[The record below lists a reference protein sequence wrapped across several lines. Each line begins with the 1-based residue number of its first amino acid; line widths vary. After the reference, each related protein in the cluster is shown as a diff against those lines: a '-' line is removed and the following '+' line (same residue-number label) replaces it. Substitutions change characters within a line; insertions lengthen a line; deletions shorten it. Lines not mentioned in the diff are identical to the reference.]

1 MPGASAD
8 YQREYRRRRRAN
20 GGARLTVPV
29 AGEAVRCEPEPDPP
43 IPSDAAGAVARWSA
57 ERLKVP
63 PGHPRAGEPM
73 ALPPFL
79 EKFFC
84 EASAPGVR
92 ESGMFCGRKN
102 SKSGGLGIWI
112 LAHLADD
119 GPLRRRGWR
128 CGAASLSRE
137 KAAELWTQIVD
148 IAAASGLDEI
158 RSGKVPRHVSSA
170 WGRCEFPSAERT
182 AGHASGF
189 DLVIADELGLFPERG
204 RDLVAGLLSST
215 SARDG
220 RLIAISVIGD
230 SPLSREMIER
240 AGDPATVAHV
250 YQAAKDAALDD
261 PAAWAAANPGLGS
274 IKSRSYMAD
283 MARRA
288 GANPAEAA
296 SFRVYDLNLPGS
308 ASREMIVT
316 LDRWL
321 LVEARPRP
329 DREGPCFVGFDLGG
343 SSSLTAAA
351 LYWPAVGRLEVY
363 GAVGDDPDLAAR
375 GEADGVGGRYERMAE
390 RGELRT
396 WPGRVTPC
404 GPFLGWIAE
413 VLDGAAPT
421 LAVADPRG
429 PARRPCR
436 LAAGGV
442 GEGLTPLGEGP
453 VGGDYGGVLLAA
465 AGDDVEQQIGMAV
478 AVGQVSDLVDHQQV
492 LAGVEAQPALKQGVA
507 VEGGELAEHAGR
519 GGEAHGVA
527 LEDGAVGDIG
537 GDGRLADAVWADQDD
552 VGGLVEELEA
562 LSLE

>member
-1 MPGASAD
+1 M
-8 YQREYRRRRRAN
+8 
-20 GGARLTVPV
+20 PV

-79 EKFFC
+79 EKFFR

-170 WGRCEFPSAERT
+170 WGRCEFLSADRT

-215 SARDG
+215 SAHDG

-321 LVEARPRP
+321 LVGSAAAPGPRGAVFRRLRPGRLLEP
-329 DREGPCFVGFDLGG
+329 DRGG
-343 SSSLTAAA
+343 A
-351 LYWPAVGRLEVY
+351 LLAGGR
-363 GAVGDDPDLAAR
+363 AAR
-375 GEADGVGGRYERMAE
+375 GLRGCRRRSRPCGARRGRRRRRTLRADGR
-390 RGELRT
+390 
-396 WPGRVTPC
+396 
-404 GPFLGWIAE
+404 
-413 VLDGAAPT
+413 
-421 LAVADPRG
+421 
-429 PARRPCR
+429 ARR
-436 LAAGGV
+436 AADVAG
-442 GEGLTPLGEGP
+442 
-453 VGGDYGGVLLAA
+453 
-465 AGDDVEQQIGMAV
+465 AGDAV
-478 AVGQVSDLVDHQQV
+478 RSV
-492 LAGVEAQPALKQGVA
+492 P
-507 VEGGELAEHAGR
+507 
-519 GGEAHGVA
+519 
-527 LEDGAVGDIG
+527 
-537 GDGRLADAVWADQDD
+537 
-552 VGGLVEELEA
+552 GLDRR
-562 LSLE
+562 SS

>member
-1 MPGASAD
+1 M
-8 YQREYRRRRRAN
+8 
-20 GGARLTVPV
+20 PV
-29 AGEAVRCEPEPDPP
+29 AGEAVRCEPEPAPP

-79 EKFFC
+79 EKFFR
-84 EASAPGVR
+84 EASAPGVC

-170 WGRCEFPSAERT
+170 WGRCEFLSADRT

-240 AGDPATVAHV
+240 AGNPATVAHV

-421 LAVADPRG
+421 LAVADRYRRAEALDALDALDAAGVAWPIEWRAQGAGEHGGFDVRAFQRAVLSRSLHPGECLLLESAIGESIVHYDANGNPGLDKRRARGRIDALAATVLAIGAGERATAPRLTAG
-429 PARRPCR
+429 PAFYRPVQPDFDNH
-436 LAAGGV
+436 A
-442 GEGLTPLGEGP
+442 EG
-453 VGGDYGGVLLAA
+453 A
-465 AGDDVEQQIGMAV
+465 M
-478 AVGQVSDLVDHQQV
+478 
-492 LAGVEAQPALKQGVA
+492 
-507 VEGGELAEHAGR
+507 R
-519 GGEAHGVA
+519 
-527 LEDGAVGDIG
+527 
-537 GDGRLADAVWADQDD
+537 
-552 VGGLVEELEA
+552 
-562 LSLE
+562 

>member
-1 MPGASAD
+1 MTGRCAA
-8 YQREYRRRRRAN
+8 AA
-20 GGARLTVPV
+20 GGA
-29 AGEAVRCEPEPDPP
+29 
-43 IPSDAAGAVARWSA
+43 AR
-57 ERLKVP
+57 RQ
-63 PGHPRAGEPM
+63 
-73 ALPPFL
+73 
-79 EKFFC
+79 
-84 EASAPGVR
+84 
-92 ESGMFCGRKN
+92 
-102 SKSGGLGIWI
+102 
-112 LAHLADD
+112 
-119 GPLRRRGWR
+119 
-128 CGAASLSRE
+128 SRE

-170 WGRCEFPSAERT
+170 WGRCEFLSADRT

-189 DLVIADELGLFPERG
+189 DLVIAPALGLFPERG

-215 SARDG
+215 STRDG

-230 SPLSREMIER
+230 SPLSREMIDR

-329 DREGPCFVGFDLGG
+329 NREGPCFVGFDLGG
-343 SSSLTAAA
+343 SSSLTAPA

-421 LAVADPRG
+421 LAVADRY
-429 PARRPCR
+429 RRAEA
-436 LAAGGV
+436 LDALDAAGVAWPIEWRAQGA
-442 GEGLTPLGEGP
+442 GELWRLRR
-453 VGGDYGGVLLAA
+453 ARFSA
-465 AGDDVEQQIGMAV
+465 CRAV
-478 AVGQVSDLVDHQQV
+478 AVAASRRV
-492 LAGVEAQPALKQGVA
+492 PATGK
-507 VEGGELAEHAGR
+507 R
-519 GGEAHGVA
+519 
-527 LEDGAVGDIG
+527 DRRID
-537 GDGRLADAVWADQDD
+537 R
-552 VGGLVEELEA
+552 
-562 LSLE
+562 SLRRERKSRTRQAARARPD